1 MKKVQIE
8 KIRSI
13 IPKCEVEMICYK
25 LVRISI
31 SLFLLRKFVL
41 EVKEKHVK
49 AGGDGV
55 EWDSQTK
62 YIKINELKSFG
73 TNY

>member
-1 MKKVQIE
+1 MLQTSQNFYQFIFAKKVRLGG
-8 KIRSI
+8 K
-13 IPKCEVEMICYK
+13 
-25 LVRISI
+25 
-31 SLFLLRKFVL
+31 RKQ
-41 EVKEKHVK
+41 VK